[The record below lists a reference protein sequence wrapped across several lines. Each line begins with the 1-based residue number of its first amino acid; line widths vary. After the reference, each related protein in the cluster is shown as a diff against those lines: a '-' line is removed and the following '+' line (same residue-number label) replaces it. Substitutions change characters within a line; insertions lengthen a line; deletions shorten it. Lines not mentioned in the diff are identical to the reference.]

1 MPATDLDRFRE
12 RLRQSRTARTRA
24 VLDDAASIGCP
35 EGRMGC
41 SYTPGARVFD
51 RVSGLEGEVIG
62 GTVETV
68 LVPTPERRE
77 G

>member
-1 MPATDLDRFRE
+1 MTHDAHHRIRE
-12 RLRQSRTARTRA
+12 RLRQSQTARTRT
-24 VLDDAASIGCP
+24 VLDAPSSPQCP

-62 GTVETV
+62 GAREDII
-68 LVPTPERRE
+68 VPTTK
-77 G
+77 